1 MSFVCLFD
9 NIMTM
14 NKAIRRME
22 KSDVNEVV
30 ELEALSY
37 GQHHWS
43 KESFYNELENN
54 LAHYYCVVDENQ
66 KILGYAG
73 CWHIFEEAHI
83 TTLSVHPQARR
94 QGVAQ
99 SLLFAIIDD
108 CYKAK
113 IKYITLEVRESNIAA
128 ISLYEKNGFKSIGTR
143 KGYYQDNNENALI
156 MFTENIWYEKF
167 KLRYNEL
174 QKNASKAGIR
184 N

>member
-1 MSFVCLFD
+1 
-9 NIMTM
+9 M
-14 NKAIRRME
+14 NVRIRKME
-22 KSDVNEVV
+22 PSDVGEVV
-30 ELEALSY
+30 KLEELSY

-54 LAHYYCVVDENQ
+54 LAHYYCAVTDDNT
-66 KILGYAG
+66 LTGYAG

-83 TTLSVHPQARR
+83 TTLSVHPDYR
-94 QGVAQ
+94 QRGIAQ
-99 SLLFAIIDD
+99 KLLFSIIDD
-108 CYKAK
+108 CYKNK

-167 KLRYNEL
+167 KTIYNKLHQE
-174 QKNASKAGIR
+174 QKV
-184 N
+184 

>member
-1 MSFVCLFD
+1 
-9 NIMTM
+9 M
-14 NKAIRRME
+14 NVRIRKME
-22 KSDVNEVV
+22 PSDVGDVV
-30 ELEALSY
+30 KLEELSY

-54 LAHYYCVVDENQ
+54 LAHYYCAVTEDNT
-66 KILGYAG
+66 LTGYAG

-83 TTLSVHPQARR
+83 TTLSVHPEYR
-94 QGVAQ
+94 QKGIDQ
-99 SLLFAIIDD
+99 KLLFAIIDD
-108 CYKAK
+108 CYKNK

-167 KLRYNEL
+167 KTIYNKLHQE
-174 QKNASKAGIR
+174 QKI
-184 N
+184 

>member
-1 MSFVCLFD
+1 
-9 NIMTM
+9 MTM

-37 GQHHWS
+37 GKHHWS

-54 LAHYYCVVDENQ
+54 LAHYYCVVDENK

-83 TTLSVHPQARR
+83 TTLSVHPEARR

-113 IKYITLEVRESNIAA
+113 IKYITLEVRESNVAA

-156 MFTENIWYEKF
+156 MFTENIWYDKF

-174 QKNASKAGIR
+174 RKEKSEAGQ
-184 N
+184 NT